1 MSDATKLYVGTAK
14 IEHFIRQKISIKEI
28 KLSADRAALE
38 ILFQRYAEELEQVRI
53 LRLDL
58 DRLKVIH

>member
-1 MSDATKLYVGTAK
+1 MSDSRKLYVGTAK
-14 IEHFIRQKISIKEI
+14 IEHLIRQKISIKEL

-53 LRLDL
+53 LKLDL